1 VQELQVADR
10 AQVVVA
16 VVFVAQVAPD
26 FLQEVVALE
35 LFSFLLYKLV
45 MK

>member
-1 VQELQVADR
+1 MPELQVAD
-10 AQVVVA
+10 QVPVVVA
-16 VVFVAQVAPD
+16 VFAAQAAPD
-26 FLQEVVALE
+26 FLQVVAALA